1 MISIVLPVYNAQE
14 YIRKCIDSI
23 LKQSYPDWELIIVD
37 NGSEDDSFQIC
48 HEYAKEEER
57 IFVLHQY
64 RNQGVSAARNLAL
77 EKATGDYITFL
88 DADDWVAD
96 DYLEQLLK
104 KAEGSKADMVVCG
117 YRNVLLSE
125 REGDTLQYQE
135 KKEQEHSSKIYHRKE
150 DYFIE
155 CFLNGYTHCWGVL
168 YKRSLLDGIHFPTKI
183 TIGEDVLFLLDTIMQ
198 AEIIEV
204 TDYDGYYYYINEQGA
219 MNRKFTVSYMDQ
231 ILCWKKA
238 KERLIDNYPSLEDKL
253 DSILIVSA
261 MLVVG
266 KLSALSK
273 EELNTFQKEMEECK
287 EIVQKYCRRKV
298 YRLLPAGYGVK
309 VTIFKLSSSLYLRLY
324 GRWKNKK

>member
-64 RNQGVSAARNLAL
+64 RNQGVSAARNLGL
-77 EKATGDYITFL
+77 EKIAGDYITFL

-117 YRNVLLSE
+117 YRKVLLSE
-125 REGDTLQYQE
+125 RENDTLHHQE
-135 KKEQEHSSKIYHRKE
+135 TKEGEDNSKIYHRKE
-150 DYFIE
+150 DYLRE

-168 YKRSLLDGIHFPTKI
+168 YKRSLLDGIHFPSKI

-309 VTIFKLSSSLYLRLY
+309 VTIFKLCSSLYLRLY